1 MQNIILK
8 TERLNL
14 EIIDKSHIGD
24 LYNLLSNK
32 KVQKYFPKTLDK
44 IESEQFY
51 EKIQNRYKSDGYCYW
66 AIIRKND
73 KKFIG
78 ICGILNQTIDEQT
91 EAEIG
96 YRLLDSF
103 WGRGYGT
110 EAAKGC
116 VEYAKEKLKKESVIS
131 LIRSKNLASIRVAEK
146 NGFKFEKESLFQEL
160 PHQVY
165 RLQL

>member
-14 EIIDKSHIGD
+14 EIIDQSHFDD
-24 LYNLLSNK
+24 LYNLLSNR
-32 KVQKYFPKTLDK
+32 KVQKYFPKTLNK
-44 IESEQFY
+44 TESEQFY

-66 AIIRKND
+66 AVIRKYD
-73 KKFIG
+73 MKFLG
-78 ICGILNQTIDEQT
+78 ICGVINQIIDEQT
-91 EAEIG
+91 ETEIG
-96 YRLLDSF
+96 YRLLDF
-103 WGRGYGT
+103 YWGKGYGT
-110 EAAKGC
+110 EAVKGC
-116 VEYAKEKLKKESVIS
+116 AKYAKEKLKKESIIS
-131 LIRSKNLASIRVAEK
+131 LIRSENLASIRVAEK